1 MGSWFSNLHIRKS
14 GHVTMEAVVSCIH
27 SQMARCGYEPAVS
40 ERDADAAVAVIS
52 MPEGQWISVCSEQL
66 AHDDSESCKGI
77 AMPISQQLCTDVLG
91 IACFDSDY
99 LYLNLINAEEQV
111 DAWVG
116 IGHGKDVGIDRRT
129 GVTAWK
135 KKVADYPAF
144 SAAAKQ
150 KYICAEQFLTQAEP
164 CLGLPAVQGMMTLRE
179 AESQGKTEYLYYR
192 LKEAS
197 VIQEASKLVLNKY
210 DAGIPCLVD
219 RCSKLSIYSVGTE
232 SHGLSVYFSGP
243 GVEDGTLTFSDVC
256 LGRNGQL
263 LPINLE
269 KMQLPD
275 GQWAYGYHDP
285 CFPIPVGP
293 SRRLKWEKQWPLMV
307 ERRIGLEFIP
317 RGDPRKALDITVIVV
332 PDHSPEG
339 QIWWN
344 VWKPWGS
351 KGAFIDHHNQIW
363 KRVRAVEGDES
374 QCLPLLKEE
383 DFVSAPGSLIQG

>member
-1 MGSWFSNLHIRKS
+1 MGSWFSNLHIRKKDT
-14 GHVTMEAVVSCIH
+14 VTTETVVSCIH
-27 SQMARCGYEPAVS
+27 SIMARRSYEPVAS
-40 ERDADAAVAVIS
+40 ESDADSTVAVIS

-66 AHDDSESCKGI
+66 AHDDAESCKGI

-116 IGHGKDVGIDRRT
+116 IGNGKDVGIERRT

-135 KKVADYPAF
+135 KKVADYPTF

-150 KYICAEQFLTQAEP
+150 KYICAEQFMTQAES
-164 CLGLPAVQGMMTLRE
+164 CLGLPAIRGVVDQRDAALP
-179 AESQGKTEYLYYR
+179 GKTEFLYYR
-192 LKEAS
+192 LKADPVILEAP
-197 VIQEASKLVLNKY
+197 KLVLNKY

-219 RCSKLSIYSVGTE
+219 RRSELSIYSVGTE
-232 SHGLSVYFSGP
+232 SYGLSVYFSGP
-243 GVEDGTLTFSDVC
+243 GVENGTLTFSDVC
-256 LGRNGQL
+256 LGRNGRL
-263 LPINLE
+263 LPITLE

-275 GQWAYGYHDP
+275 GQRVYGYHDP
-285 CFPIPVGP
+285 YFSIPAGP
-293 SRRLKWEKQWPLMV
+293 SRRLKWEKRWPLMV

-317 RGDPRKALDITVIVV
+317 RGDPRKALDITVSVV

-351 KGAFIDHHNQIW
+351 KGAFIDHHNKIW
-363 KRVRAVEGDES
+363 KRVRAFEADES
-374 QCLPLLKEE
+374 QCLPLLKED
-383 DFVSAPGSLIQG
+383 DFD